1 MQLFKKMPSLLSD
14 YKVID
19 EIGTGSFGKCC
30 KVQRLSDGKLY
41 CWKQVSYGQMSESEK
56 ESLVR
61 EVNLLR

>member
-1 MQLFKKMPSLLSD
+1 MPSSLSD
-14 YKVID
+14 YRVLG

-30 KVQRLSDGKLY
+30 KVERNSDQKLF
-41 CWKQVSYGQMSESEK
+41 CWKQVFYGKMSESEK